1 MNLIK
6 MPRYSFGIFLFKKL
20 ERPLCNIT
28 IRIALHRIM
37 RVELFF
43 IVFFLFS
50 TAFAQ
55 ERAGDLI
62 KLETQLENQ
71 LNALRQA
78 SGDEEIKKKNE
89 QFKATLSEALS
100 IEGAFDHPFQNLT
113 TVGKIYSDDRLVR
126 IISWNIQFE
135 NKLHDYE
142 CFIMKKDERRDKV
155 SVVELKRVKQHFG
168 MLRDE
173 TVTHENWY
181 GCLYYDIIDVKK
193 RNRTYYTLLG
203 YDANNQR
210 SSIKLIDV
218 LYFTGKYP
226 NFGYPLFETERR
238 FVKRVIFEHSNK
250 ATMSLKYDE
259 QRKKIIFDHLSPESP
274 GMKDFREFYV
284 PDLSYDAYEFRDNKW
299 FLIEDIIAINNEAAE
314 KVEIRS
320 YDAAN
325 DTVISYQ
332 KDNEWVNPE
341 GKDAPVDGGSH
352 KAALPDDVIEGDKSK
367 DKKKKQKKKKRSKKK
382 GFSGVSFSNL
392 GKEKN

>member
-1 MNLIK
+1 
-6 MPRYSFGIFLFKKL
+6 
-20 ERPLCNIT
+20 
-28 IRIALHRIM
+28 
-37 RVELFF
+37 
-43 IVFFLFS
+43 
-50 TAFAQ
+50 
-55 ERAGDLI
+55 
-62 KLETQLENQ
+62 
-71 LNALRQA
+71 
-78 SGDEEIKKKNE
+78 
-89 QFKATLSEALS
+89 
-100 IEGAFDHPFQNLT
+100 
-113 TVGKIYSDDRLVR
+113 
-126 IISWNIQFE
+126 
-135 NKLHDYE
+135 
-142 CFIMKKDERRDKV
+142 
-155 SVVELKRVKQHFG
+155 
-168 MLRDE
+168 
-173 TVTHENWY
+173 
-181 GCLYYDIIDVKK
+181 
-193 RNRTYYTLLG
+193 
-203 YDANNQR
+203 
-210 SSIKLIDV
+210 
-218 LYFTGKYP
+218 
-226 NFGYPLFETERR
+226 
-238 FVKRVIFEHSNK
+238 
-250 ATMSLKYDE
+250 MSLKYDE